1 LSSTELAEVL
11 VVYTGAP
18 PSRPGAG
25 SEQPAVAGKVALTA
39 AGLQFTPR
47 FPFVSGLDYT
57 VFAALNGVSLR
68 SSFRVAPPGGDSPR
82 VVAVFPSGTTLPANT
97 LRMYVHFSQ
106 GMNARQVHDHIRL
119 LDAQGAVVPLAFVEV
134 AHGLW
139 NAAAT
144 RLTLFFHPGRV
155 KRGVAPGDGL
165 GPVLSAGRS
174 YRLVIDGTLT
184 NAAGRPLGADFSH
197 AFTAAD
203 DDRVSPDAARVGI
216 APPRNAADALLV
228 ALPEPL
234 DEALLRR
241 FVWVEDASG
250 SAVAGEIAVGDGE
263 TRWRFQPREPWK
275 SGAYSLRILPA
286 LEDRAGNRFDRLFD
300 RSTVDGDEEGAAER
314 ATSPLVPLSFPFRF
328 P

>member
-1 LSSTELAEVL
+1 MLA
-11 VVYTGAP
+11 VYTGALNA
-18 PSRPGAG
+18 RPGPASDQPAIAG
-25 SEQPAVAGKVALTA
+25 SVSLAD
-39 AGLQFTPR
+39 AGLRFTAR

-57 VFAALNGVSLR
+57 VFAALDGVSLR
-68 SSFRVAPPGGDSPR
+68 SSFRVAPPAGDAPR
-82 VVAVFPSGTTLPANT
+82 VVAVFPSGTELPANT

-106 GMNARQVHDHIRL
+106 AMNARQVHDHVRL
-119 LDAQGAVVPLAFVEV
+119 LDALGAVVPLAFVEV

-139 NAAAT
+139 NAPAT

-155 KRGVAPGDGL
+155 KRGVAPGDDL
-165 GPVLSAGRS
+165 GPVLTPGRS
-174 YRLVIDGTLT
+174 YRLLVDGSLT
-184 NAAGRPLGADFSH
+184 DAAGRPLGADFSH

-203 DDRVSPDAARVGI
+203 DDRVSPDAARVGVT
-216 APPRNAADALLV
+216 APPDAGSALSV

-250 SAVAGEIAVGDGE
+250 SALAGEVTIGEGE

-300 RSTVDGDEEGAAER
+300 RSTVEGDEEGTAGA